1 MIFFQVEDIESLF
14 ASLSEKEATG
24 GWESEGKPQEVKRA
38 KKKVGTKRP
47 VKPATAAAANRAGAS
62 SKLREMIAAKRQL
75 KADGAPSAK
84 PKNSEQVLLTIRIFF
99 RNYLAFVFKY

>member
-1 MIFFQVEDIESLF
+1 MIFFQVEDIEREF

-24 GWESEGKPQEVKRA
+24 GWESDDKPQEVRRA

-47 VKPATAAAANRAGAS
+47 VKPATAAASRAGAS
-62 SKLREMIAAKRQL
+62 SKLREMIAARRQL

-84 PKNSEQVLLTIRIFF
+84 PEDSEQVLFNYQDFF
-99 RNYLAFVFKY
+99 QELFSFRL

>member
-24 GWESEGKPQEVKRA
+24 GWESDGKPQEVKRA
-38 KKKVGTKRP
+38 KKKVGNKRP
-47 VKPATAAAANRAGAS
+47 VKPAAANRAGAS